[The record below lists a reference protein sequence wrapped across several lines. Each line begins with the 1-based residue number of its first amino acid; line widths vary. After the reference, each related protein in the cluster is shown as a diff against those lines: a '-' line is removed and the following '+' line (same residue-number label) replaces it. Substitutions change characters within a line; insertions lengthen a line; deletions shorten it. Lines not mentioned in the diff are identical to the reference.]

1 MEEKLVVCDT
11 NILIDVMRNNKNSI
25 DIIKGVNNKKLA
37 VSTITVGELLW
48 GARDKTE
55 YNLIHKSLSNIT
67 WVHINENICKIFIE
81 LTNKYCLSHNIGIA
95 DTFIASTCIYYNYEL
110 LTLNLKDF
118 HFIENLRLYNT
129 KK

>member
-95 DTFIASTCIYYNYEL
+95 DTFIA
-110 LTLNLKDF
+110 
-118 HFIENLRLYNT
+118 
-129 KK
+129 